1 MFRPSTFSNRTR
13 ACITIY
19 FDLTVFFSVFFP
31 LTVLLVFLR
40 FVGII
45 SFPSVAT
52 LNAFIAIHI
61 FIPDIP
67 VIVKSPI
74 DIATLTSLRHN
85 IYGPAS
91 VVPPPTRYGLW
102 ILPPAP
108 CGGGRGLTYLPRYLT
123 TYLPAY

>member
-91 VVPPPTRYGLW
+91 VVPPPDQVWSMDLTPRPLW
-102 ILPPAP
+102 WWKGAYL
-108 CGGGRGLTYLPRYLT
+108 LT
-123 TYLPAY
+123 